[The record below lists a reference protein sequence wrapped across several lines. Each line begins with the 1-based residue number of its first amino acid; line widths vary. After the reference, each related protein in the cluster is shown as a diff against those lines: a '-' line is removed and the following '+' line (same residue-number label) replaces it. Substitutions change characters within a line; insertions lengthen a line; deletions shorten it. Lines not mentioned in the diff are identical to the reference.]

1 MQGLLM
7 KAEAYYQMMQ
17 FEYALMYYHRGN
29 KIRPEVPSFRLGIQ
43 KSQEAI
49 ENSIGGKTTAVD
61 DFVFR
66 NTPSFSYLRHLY
78 LFVCL
83 LTGLLTNY

>member
-1 MQGLLM
+1 M

-29 KIRPEVPSFRLGIQ
+29 KIRPEVQAFRLGIQ

-49 ENSIGGKTTAVD
+49 ENSIGGKI
-61 DFVFR
+61 FM
-66 NTPSFSYLRHLY
+66 FSVYLI
-78 LFVCL
+78 FTSCF
-83 LTGLLTNY
+83 GLLVYLASCLQSEVHKKL

>member
-29 KIRPEVPSFRLGIQ
+29 KIRPEFQAFRLGIQ

-49 ENSIGGKTTAVD
+49 ENSIGGKIMMLAI
-61 DFVFR
+61 
-66 NTPSFSYLRHLY
+66 
-78 LFVCL
+78 
-83 LTGLLTNY
+83 NYD

>member
-1 MQGLLM
+1 M

-29 KIRPEVPSFRLGIQ
+29 KIRPEVQAFRLGIQ

-49 ENSIGGKTTAVD
+49 ENSIGGKTMM
-61 DFVFR
+61 
-66 NTPSFSYLRHLY
+66 SMYLIFTSAQEVLHLPWS
-78 LFVCL
+78 V
-83 LTGLLTNY
+83 N

>member
-1 MQGLLM
+1 M

-29 KIRPEVPSFRLGIQ
+29 KIRPEVQAFRLGIQ

-49 ENSIGGKTTAVD
+49 ENSIGGKTIM
-61 DFVFR
+61 
-66 NTPSFSYLRHLY
+66 FSVYLRFTSCLG
-78 LFVCL
+78 LLVCL
-83 LTGLLTNY
+83 ASCLQYQEC

>member
-1 MQGLLM
+1 M

-29 KIRPEVPSFRLGIQ
+29 KIRPEVQSFRLGIQ

-49 ENSIGGKTTAVD
+49 ENSIGGKRITLSMHMA
-61 DFVFR
+61 
-66 NTPSFSYLRHLY
+66 LY
-78 LFVCL
+78 
-83 LTGLLTNY
+83 G

>member
-1 MQGLLM
+1 M

-29 KIRPEVPSFRLGIQ
+29 KIRPEVQAFRLGIQ

-49 ENSIGGKTTAVD
+49 DNSIGGDIMCTV
-61 DFVFR
+61 
-66 NTPSFSYLRHLY
+66 
-78 LFVCL
+78 
-83 LTGLLTNY
+83 

>member
-29 KIRPEVPSFRLGIQ
+29 KIRPEVQAFRLGIQ
-43 KSQEAI
+43 KSREAI
-49 ENSIGGKTTAVD
+49 ENSIGGKTMMLFIT
-61 DFVFR
+61 
-66 NTPSFSYLRHLY
+66 YLWIISTT
-78 LFVCL
+78 L
-83 LTGLLTNY
+83 LVTLS